1 MTPAGKRLLEAL
13 PNLLTLSRLVLT
25 PVVCG
30 LIGFGYYLSAAVAL
44 VVAALTDWFD
54 GYLARLLGVASALG
68 RQLDPLVDKVIVAG
82 CFIFLVALPEDT
94 GLRPWMVTVLIARE
108 LIVQTLRSLIEGR
121 GEPFGAKMAGKL
133 KTTFQFLA
141 LIAILLCL
149 AWNPTEPWW
158 RWGRDALIW
167 IAVALTIYS
176 GWGYVVLAWPKLG
189 VNGGDPNATTTSASE
204 SS

>member
-82 CFIFLVALPEDT
+82 CFIFLVAVPADT
-94 GLRPWMVTVLIARE
+94 GLYPWMVTVVIARE
-108 LIVQTLRSLIEGR
+108 LVVQTLRSLIEGR

-149 AWNPTEPWW
+149 AWDLTEPW

-167 IAVALTIYS
+167 LAVALTIYS

-189 VNGGDPNATTTSASE
+189 VSGDPNAATTTSASE